1 MLGGDV
7 QLPTKLSLWF
17 EDLMTSVAA
26 EEDDVSVFFEGVPG
40 PRSYNMRESLIANS
54 GSVDEE
60 NDDDVRP
67 INEFSNFKS
76 PSSEDEFNF
85 IFQGRSNKLGLHLDS
100 GYLGNGLDLGFELDH
115 TLTLGWIVNS
125 SPRALFCLERS
136 TPDDFSS
143 YPSSP
148 VEALGNWEEDSKELQ
163 IVPSST
169 TTPINSAGFNTPTTS
184 SGHVVY
190 SS

>member
-1 MLGGDV
+1 
-7 QLPTKLSLWF
+7 
-17 EDLMTSVAA
+17 MTSVVV
-26 EEDDVSVFFEGVPG
+26 EEDDVSIVFEGVPG
-40 PRSYNMRESLIANS
+40 SGSNNMRESLIANS

-76 PSSEDEFNF
+76 PSSEDEFNL
-85 IFQGRSNKLGLHLDS
+85 ILQGRSNELGLHLDI

-115 TLTLGWIVNS
+115 GLTLGSIVNTG
-125 SPRALFCLERS
+125 PRALFWLERS
-136 TPDDFSS
+136 TPDDFNS